1 MSFTNFPLD
10 QNVAG
15 GLGGRADA
23 QISRDALRNQ
33 IQPSKDIMI
42 SRTPSGT
49 FLTLRSN
56 AGGSS
61 GGGGGGG
68 GAVDVVKFICFGDSD
83 LPTRVAG
90 TYGGDETANFIS
102 AFRAGGSTSDAV
114 DIWLPSNLRL
124 INRPHPD
131 AFIRAPYSDGEEIFC
146 TPYQSAESGYG
157 GIHWLDLNVNARQWG
172 LETTICQAGS
182 ARSHWVAVT

>member
-23 QISRDALRNQ
+23 QMARDALRNQ

-56 AGGSS
+56 T

-68 GAVDVVKFICFGDSD
+68 GSVDVVKFICLGSPD
-83 LPTRVAG
+83 LPTRAVG
-90 TYGGDETANFIS
+90 TYGGDETANFI
-102 AFRAGGSTSDAV
+102 RAWREGGSSLDAV
-114 DIWLPSNLRL
+114 EIWLPSNLRL

-131 AFIRAPYSDGEEIFC
+131 AFIRAPYSHGEEIFC
-146 TPYQSAESGYG
+146 TPYQSAEDGYG
-157 GIHWLDLNVNARQWG
+157 GIHWLDLNINARQWG
-172 LETTICQAGS
+172 VETTVCQGGS
-182 ARSHWVAVT
+182 TRTHWVTVT